1 MKSLRY
7 YLVYFLVSLIHK
19 TLRYRFTSLENLELA
34 KKKHSKGSILV
45 ASWHQNT
52 LLGITTLS
60 QHDFSLLVSPS
71 SDGDLVSYVA
81 EKMGM
86 KSFRGSSSRGGVRAI
101 LELSKVLGEGKRIAL
116 AVDGPRGPAL
126 EPKQGILYLSQK
138 TGTPILPMAC
148 VASRY
153 WTLRKTWDG
162 FRIPKP
168 FSTVTVSF
176 APPFVVPKGKEE
188 LMRSSDKLKTLLNDL
203 ESQHN

>member
-1 MKSLRY
+1 MSFFTQ
-7 YLVYFLVSLIHK
+7 YFLFLFLYILNK
-19 TLRYRFTSLENLELA
+19 TLRYKFVGFDSFEQS
-34 KKKHSKGSILV
+34 KKIHPQGSILV

-52 LLGITTLS
+52 LLGITALS
-60 QHDFSLLVSPS
+60 KHNFSLLVSPS
-71 SDGDLVSYVA
+71 SDGDLVTYVA
-81 EKMGM
+81 QKMGM
-86 KSFRGSSSRGGVRAI
+86 KSFRGSSSRGGVRAL
-101 LELSKVLGEGKRIAL
+101 LELCKVLKEGKRIAL

-153 WTLRKTWDG
+153 WVLHKTWDG

-176 APPFVVPKGKEE
+176 APSFVVLEGKYELGKASEE
-188 LMRSSDKLKTLLNDL
+188 LKDLLNGL
-203 ESQHN
+203 ESQ